1 MPDAQSRIV
10 RDSGFMMLGTTGLL
24 LTLGLLALIDATSI
38 GTLVIPLWLVLRTTG
53 RKNLSAAMLYLGVVA
68 TFYLLVGLLILGGV
82 SRFNEVLTGDL
93 FNAPAIRWLA
103 LIAGLGMLAW
113 ALISHPG
120 KTKTKTKARS
130 MLRPRPRGTRTEG
143 ERSAGVAT
151 APLPPGRQEPAE
163 GRWSRRIDRA
173 LSNRWGVVVLGLS
186 AGLLELPTMLP
197 YLGAIGLLAQGGH
210 PVPAQVGLLVAYC
223 LVMIVPGLAIIGLRA
238 IAGGRM
244 QHVFDAMSRW
254 LARVSGESLA
264 WAIGIVGFLMVRSSL
279 VFSSPT
285 PAGIPSSNRTTN
297 RTTSV

>member
-1 MPDAQSRIV
+1 
-10 RDSGFMMLGTTGLL
+10 MMLGTTGLL

-53 RKNLSAAMLYLGVVA
+53 RNNLSAAMLYLGVVA

-82 SRFNEVLTGDL
+82 SRFNEVLAGDL
-93 FNAPAIRWLA
+93 VNAPAIRWLA

-120 KTKTKTKARS
+120 KTKTKTKGAVHAS
-130 MLRPRPRGTRTEG
+130 APARGTRTEG

-151 APLPPGRQEPAE
+151 APLPPGSQEPAE

-186 AGLLELPTMLP
+186 AGLMELPTMLP

-223 LVMIVPGLAIIGLRA
+223 LVMIVPGLALIGLRA

-279 VFSSPT
+279 VFLFPD
-285 PAGIPSSNRTTN
+285 AGWNPFK
-297 RTTSV
+297 